1 MICKLALAP
10 SQVNTNDIQ
19 FIKSHKTIHII
30 YSTSK
35 MKLTSLNIV
44 VPIKPYSV
52 GYYPLRYINKGLT
65 AQLEK
70 LEYSIIHKWNTLKHP
85 VYRITKD
92 IHSFLNT
99 APKSMTSLIIEIIGI
114 WETRFQY
121 GVIFKVCSI

>member
-1 MICKLALAP
+1 MIGKLALAP
-10 SQVNTNDIQ
+10 SQVNSNDIQ

-30 YSTSK
+30 YINSK

-44 VPIKPYSV
+44 VPIKPPSV

-65 AQLEK
+65 VQLEK
-70 LEYSIIHKWNTLKHP
+70 LEYSILHKWNTLKQP
-85 VYRITKD
+85 VYKITKD

-99 APKSMTSLIIEIIGI
+99 APKSMTSLIVEIIGI

-121 GVIFKVCSI
+121 GVIFKVGSI